1 MNNGR
6 RGDMKRF
13 SCIVGFWAFIILASN
28 LYAETATLMGE
39 IKHSD
44 NSPARNLVVSIES
57 KFSITDSK
65 GRYLIKDIPSGRHT
79 MQIKEN
85 REGGKILKEIE
96 IEIRPPR
103 LMHNETIP

>member
-6 RGDMKRF
+6 RVDMKRL
-13 SCIVGFWAFIILASN
+13 GFLVVFLAFIILAAS

-44 NSPARNLVVSIES
+44 NSPARNLVVSIEG

-65 GRYLIKDIPSGRHT
+65 GRYLIKEIQSGSHT

-85 REGGKILKEIE
+85 REGGVVLKEVEIE
-96 IEIRPPR
+96 IMPPR